1 MTASTQDRGPETPAV
16 RPGEGGYSIPARR
29 RRRRVRSARSLERRQ
44 RDPAD
49 RARADAESATAHA
62 RTAADEAAASA
73 RSGTDEL
80 KRRAQGVVDDAKERA
95 QAVAG
100 EQKNLAAERLTGFAD
115 ALRHASS
122 DLDEQGQSV
131 VSGFV
136 RQAADGLEHF
146 SGAMRRN
153 DVDDLVGSIEDFARR
168 QPAVFIGSA
177 VLAGF
182 GIARFMKS
190 SSERRRERGAACPSA
205 PATSAGAAGTARGPG
220 TPYEGGV

>member
-1 MTASTQDRGPETPAV
+1 MPRASSTTP
-16 RPGEGGYSIPARR
+16 
-29 RRRRVRSARSLERRQ
+29 RQ
-44 RDPAD
+44 
-49 RARADAESATAHA
+49 
-62 RTAADEAAASA
+62 
-73 RSGTDEL
+73 
-80 KRRAQGVVDDAKERA
+80 RA

-100 EQKNLAAERLTGFAD
+100 EQKNLAAERLTGFAS

-190 SSERRRERGAACPSA
+190 SSERRRERRPHARRTGFEAGGSYGAGPRHDL
-205 PATSAGAAGTARGPG
+205 RGG
-220 TPYEGGV
+220 RLMHTPTTVR